1 MSILNTTNPTDY
13 FLEIPDHGLT
23 KTVQLNVQTYTP
35 PTLILPPTDIPS
47 AQFGMSRSYIPS
59 TVLEYRPVTMSILL
73 DKYHY
78 AWQELYQWMMSL
90 VNYDSLSNEYIEKGV
105 SPRSMFVH
113 YLDNHHRDIVMSHE
127 FTHPFPMA
135 LSPPTYDHTISMD
148 YPMACEVTF
157 AYHTLRVL
165 DKDGNQLGTR
175 LNVQDALI
183 EQYDKRKN
191 DYEFLQKLDDD
202 ERKFDLDDY
211 KKLFKG

>member
-1 MSILNTTNPTDY
+1 
-13 FLEIPDHGLT
+13 
-23 KTVQLNVQTYTP
+23 
-35 PTLILPPTDIPS
+35 
-47 AQFGMSRSYIPS
+47 
-59 TVLEYRPVTMSILL
+59 
-73 DKYHY
+73 
-78 AWQELYQWMMSL
+78 
-90 VNYDSLSNEYIEKGV
+90 
-105 SPRSMFVH
+105 
-113 YLDNHHRDIVMSHE
+113 
-127 FTHPFPMA
+127 
-135 LSPPTYDHTISMD
+135 
-148 YPMACEVTF
+148 MACEVTF